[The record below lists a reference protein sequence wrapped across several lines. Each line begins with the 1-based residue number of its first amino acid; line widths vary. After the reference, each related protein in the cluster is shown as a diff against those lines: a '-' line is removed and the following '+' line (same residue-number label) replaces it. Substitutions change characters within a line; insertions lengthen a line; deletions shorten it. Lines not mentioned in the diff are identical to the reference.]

1 MIAAMYRKILIP
13 VDFTEKNQAA
23 LDSAVQIAGSG
34 ESGEITLLHVVE
46 TIEHI
51 EFDEMADFYRGLE
64 NRATAKLFAI
74 EEALRDTAVGVRHD
88 VLFGKRAE
96 SILRYAEEHG
106 TDLIIL
112 SSHKVDRD
120 HPALGLGSISYRVA
134 IVARCPVLLV
144 K

>member
-1 MIAAMYRKILIP
+1 MYRKILIP

-23 LDSAVQIAGSG
+23 LDSGVQIAGSTEGG
-34 ESGEITLLHVVE
+34 EVTLLHVVE

-51 EFDEMADFYRGLE
+51 EFNEMADFYRGLE
-64 NRATAKLFAI
+64 TRAAAKLFAM
-74 EEALRDTAVGVRHD
+74 EDALRQRGINVRHD
-88 VLFGKRAE
+88 ILFGKRTE
-96 SILRYAEEHG
+96 SIVRHAEEHAA
-106 TDLIIL
+106 DLIIL